1 MHNHTLRLV
10 DDSKMLV
17 FIDDIKF
24 DFTVRLNVKG
34 FRLGQSEFHLISFL
48 QFKTTL
54 FAQNS
59 VYKNTVAFNDGL
71 DI

>member
-10 DDSKMLV
+10 DDGKMLV
-17 FIDDIKF
+17 FIDDIQF

-34 FRLGQSEFHLISFL
+34 FRLGQSEFHLIPLL
-48 QFKTTL
+48 QLKTAL
-54 FAQNS
+54 FAQNP

-71 DI
+71 DV

>member
-10 DDSKMLV
+10 DDGKMLV
-17 FIDDIKF
+17 SIDDIQF
-24 DFTVRLNVKG
+24 YFAVRLNVKG
-34 FRLGQSEFHLISFL
+34 FRLGQSEFHLIPFL
-48 QFKTTL
+48 QFKTAL

-71 DI
+71 DV